1 MATAERPTPAPRPRP
16 HPQPRPRP
24 QTQQTLLVVPQVPND
39 STTLL
44 QKSPT
49 SAQEDEETFFSAVI
63 SPTASMCVGGGKEV
77 EALKGLTLI
86 TLDSER
92 KEIAKTAALSAGE
105 GRNVEDGE
113 EKEEEEVCDE
123 KARILAEQEDKSYS
137 EWVKIFVF
145 LRCGY
150 CCNCCCYILRNEKKK
165 KITGLRPANFN
176 TPFFLPLMC

>member
-1 MATAERPTPAPRPRP
+1 MHSPTSYVDPTATVTAAEPPIPAPRPRP
-16 HPQPRPRP
+16 HPQPRPRS

-39 STTLL
+39 STTIL

-63 SPTASMCVGGGKEV
+63 SPTASMRGACGGKDV

-92 KEIAKTAALSAGE
+92 KEIAKTAALSADE
-105 GRNVEDGE
+105 GHDVEEAKDE
-113 EKEEEEVCDE
+113 EKEEEVCDE

-137 EWVKIFVF
+137 EWVKDLVFIFLSYY
-145 LRCGY
+145 LRS
-150 CCNCCCYILRNEKKK
+150 RK
-165 KITGLRPANFN
+165 
-176 TPFFLPLMC
+176 